1 MESDRKLEFKIVIE
15 YFAIAAIA
23 IEAVFAAFWL
33 FKNLGVIQS
42 DFVAHTY
49 ILAAESLKVDDSMGI
64 LYAFLVRVFG
74 HGIILQ
80 LLQIVAVTASI
91 FCFSLG
97 VFEKGT
103 GLTIALLT
111 AFNPLMLQAETAIS
125 PNALVLACVLTVIVS
140 LAGKSV
146 GKGRI
151 AATFVATLA
160 AGFLNPDYA
169 YLFLTAEVIY
179 IVIRLIT
186 RKKFEILLLAVCII
200 AFAAPVVTN
209 NIIRD
214 DYAYGRVHRTVSFLG
229 LQRLAWPRMHDYPDS
244 VKFIA
249 NYNLQE
255 DTGEYTDYFGFLK
268 EADKVPENMAM
279 HFAYD
284 FEHMIG
290 AEAARRGYEEM
301 VGITFSK
308 GPGYWAPAL
317 VRDEILYLFSPI
329 SSAAVLIRHTPDTS
343 VFSGLKLLFNGSPSA
358 FKVYYI
364 FSSVAA
370 FLLTLM
376 YIAKFIGERVFGKK
390 ALGSSMAVWLFGI
403 IVLLSLYATLVCV
416 REYDYR
422 NVLFMIVGWPAAAM
436 ALTERRVDR

>member
-23 IEAVFAAFWL
+23 IEAAFAAFWL
-33 FKNLGVIQS
+33 FKNLGVLQS

-49 ILAAESLKVDDSMGI
+49 ILAADSLVVDDSMGI
-64 LYAFLVRVFG
+64 LYALLVRVLG
-74 HGIILQ
+74 HGVILQ
-80 LLQIVAVTASI
+80 LFQIAAVTASI
-91 FCFSLG
+91 FYFSLG
-97 VFEKGT
+97 IFEKKA
-103 GLTIALLT
+103 GLIIALLT
-111 AFNPLMLQAETAIS
+111 TFNPLILQAETAIS

-140 LAGKSV
+140 LADKSV

-151 AATFVATLA
+151 ATAFCATLA

-169 YLFLTAEVIY
+169 YLFLVAEVLF
-179 IVIRLIT
+179 IVIRCIA
-186 RKKFEILLLAVCII
+186 RKKFEILLFVACII

-209 NIIRD
+209 NIIQD
-214 DYAYGRVHRTVSFLG
+214 DYAYGRVHRTASFLE

-244 VKFIA
+244 VKFIV

-255 DTGEYTDYFGFLK
+255 DTSEYTDYFGFLK

-279 HFAYD
+279 HFAYN

-290 AEAARRGYEEM
+290 AEAARNGYKEM

-308 GPGYWAPAL
+308 GPRYWAPAIL
-317 VRDEILYLFSPI
+317 RDEILYLFSPI

-343 VFSGLKLLFNGSPSA
+343 VFSGLKLLFNGSPVV
-358 FKVYYI
+358 FKAYVI

-370 FLLTLM
+370 FLITLM
-376 YIAKFIGERVFGKK
+376 YIAQFIGERVFGKK
-390 ALGSSMAVWLFGI
+390 APGSTMAIWLFGI

-422 NVLFMIVGWPAAAM
+422 NALFMVVGWPAAAM
-436 ALTERRVDR
+436 VLTERRINK